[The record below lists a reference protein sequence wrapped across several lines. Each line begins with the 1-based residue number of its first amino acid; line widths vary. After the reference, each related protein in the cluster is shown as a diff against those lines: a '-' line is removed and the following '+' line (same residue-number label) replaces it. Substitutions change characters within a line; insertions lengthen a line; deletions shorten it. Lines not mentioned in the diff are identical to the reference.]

1 MNIKKHLHLSLT
13 KKLFL
18 MALTITI
25 VFCLALAGLYG
36 DIRSSSFKER
46 QLKVQH
52 QTETAWGVLDNF
64 VALEQ
69 SGQLSRA
76 EAQQQAIAAIKKLRY
91 GKSGYFWINDMQPKM
106 IMHPIKPALDG
117 KDLSASADPTG
128 KKLFVEFVNVCRTQ
142 GGGFVNYLW
151 PKPGFDEPV
160 EKISYVK
167 RLAAWDWIIG
177 NGLYVDDVEMTLGTI
192 RTDVMVTILV
202 VLLITGIL
210 VWLVNRSII
219 GPIQSIRRAIN
230 DLGKGKTDIDVDCG
244 KPVNCSQAKNCNEPD
259 CPSYGREDICWV
271 TAGSFSADA
280 KCPRAQ
286 RGEDCN
292 TCELYGPKNQMQELG
307 STLQGLANAMKLRAN
322 LARQIA
328 DGDLT
333 QEIAIASDHD
343 DLGMA
348 LVKMHLN
355 LKQILCQLLQTAN
368 QIDAGS
374 AGIEETSRSLTD
386 GATKQAASIEEI
398 NSSVALMADQTRQNA
413 DNAKQANSLANQ
425 AKESAEKGN
434 QQMDTLV
441 QAMAEINESGQSI
454 SKIIKV
460 IDEIAFQTNLLALNA
475 AVEAARAGQHGKGF
489 AVVAEEVRNL
499 AARSAKAAQ
508 ETAELIEGS
517 VAKAKNGAGLADTTA
532 AALTEIVDDITKA
545 TDLMGD
551 ISAASD
557 DQAHSTDQINI
568 GLTQIDSVGQ
578 ENSAYA
584 EESVATS
591 EQLASQARHL
601 NQLLGTFTLPQEE
614 CARYI
619 GAVTPRPAESRQPAA
634 MVINQSEN
642 SLPVARTTPGWDNLE
657 DQPTEAPPRIVLDD
671 DEFGKY

>member
-1 MNIKKHLHLSLT
+1 MSIKNLNIGKKIYLLASILILIFTISLVWLYNGYSEQLY
-13 KKLFL
+13 KGRQQQ
-18 MALTITI
+18 LT
-25 VFCLALAGLYG
+25 AG
-36 DIRSSSFKER
+36 
-46 QLKVQH
+46 V
-52 QTETAWGVLDNF
+52 ETAWGIIDHYSKMVG
-64 VALEQ
+64 EEMSQ
-69 SGQLSRA
+69 S
-76 EAQQQAIAAIKKLRY
+76 EAQMYAKSAIKSLRFE
-91 GKSGYFWINDMQPKM
+91 GDIYFWINDSEPKM

-117 KDLSASADPTG
+117 KNLSASKDPTG
-128 KKLFVEFVNVCRTQ
+128 KHLFVEFVNVCRTQ

-271 TAGSFSADA
+271 TAGSFSTDA